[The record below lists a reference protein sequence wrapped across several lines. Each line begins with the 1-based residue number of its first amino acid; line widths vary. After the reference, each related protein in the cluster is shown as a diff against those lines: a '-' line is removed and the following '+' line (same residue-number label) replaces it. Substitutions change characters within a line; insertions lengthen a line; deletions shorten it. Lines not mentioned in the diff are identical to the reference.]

1 MSIFT
6 LKVVKKIR
14 TAHKWTGLILGLWL
28 LVIALSGFYLM
39 HRNDFIAFGKI
50 GVPDFLVPSLFE
62 EVRKEDEESY
72 AFLEM
77 GIREGSDPVLLAG
90 TRAGLYKGE
99 GETLETIGPVGRVGI
114 HVLLLTEQ
122 RWFSGTNKGLYESLD
137 GGKEWQWVTRGPFK
151 KDQKLYVRAL
161 EQSPTNKQVLWLG
174 TQDGKLYQSMDGG
187 AEWEEF
193 SHVLP
198 ALPEGEEPRRITRF
212 LFDPNRPERVFIG
225 STKGLF
231 LFDQGKDMAIKLN
244 KIPGVRAETE
254 KMSLRE
260 YLDRLHTGT
269 LLADWLW
276 PLYDLTA
283 LAILFFIGS
292 GLYMW
297 SYPSL
302 KRWQKKQGEAEAF
315 KKGSILQSGQPTDG
329 ADGVEIK
336 IP

>member
-1 MSIFT
+1 MNIFT

-28 LVIALSGFYLM
+28 LIIALSGFYLM
-39 HRNDFIAFGKI
+39 HRNDFIAFGRI
-50 GVPDFLVPSLFE
+50 EVPDFLVPSLFE

-90 TRAGLYKGE
+90 TRAGLYTGE

-122 RWFSGTNKGLYESLD
+122 RWFAGTNKGLYESLD
-137 GGKEWQWVTRGPFK
+137 GGKGWQWVNRGPFK
-151 KDQKLYVRAL
+151 EQQKLFVRTL
-161 EQSPTNKQVLWLG
+161 EQSPTDKQLLWLG
-174 TQDGKLYQSMDGG
+174 TLDGKLYRSVDGG

-193 SHVLP
+193 SHILP

-225 STKGLF
+225 SSKGLF
-231 LFDQGKDMAIKLN
+231 SFDQGKDMAIKLN
-244 KIPGVRAETE
+244 KTPGVRAETE

-302 KRWQKKQGEAEAF
+302 KRWQKRRDEAEAF
-315 KKGSILQSGQPTDG
+315 KEGSILQ
-329 ADGVEIK
+329 EK
-336 IP
+336 